1 MKVINASTI
10 GHLISAHMEGD
21 EQKLLSFANFI
32 ADAYAERY
40 IEKHPNPLKRQKRR
54 NDMKILYP
62 WKMIGRYEDDDGKT
76 LYISKKKS
84 N

>member
-1 MKVINASTI
+1 
-10 GHLISAHMEGD
+10 
-21 EQKLLSFANFI
+21 
-32 ADAYAERY
+32 
-40 IEKHPNPLKRQKRR
+40 
-54 NDMKILYP
+54 MKILYP